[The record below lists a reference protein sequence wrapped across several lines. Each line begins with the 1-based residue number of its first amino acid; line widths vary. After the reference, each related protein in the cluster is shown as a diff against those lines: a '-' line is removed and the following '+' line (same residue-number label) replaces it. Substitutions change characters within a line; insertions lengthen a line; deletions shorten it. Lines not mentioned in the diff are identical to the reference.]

1 MKDEK
6 YDLSYFPLVAFVHIF
21 LHVFLCIFESLSLP
35 QMYKNSRSMGYDLA
49 QNHRQF
55 DYSVFQRSFEN
66 RRVASCRIVSWRTG
80 NDVKV
85 HPGAKERSN
94 QRVSVPLAVWFRST
108 QSPWLVVGSDSIEEI
123 VPRQSRLSIRLC
135 NRT

>member
-1 MKDEK
+1 
-6 YDLSYFPLVAFVHIF
+6 
-21 LHVFLCIFESLSLP
+21 
-35 QMYKNSRSMGYDLA
+35 MGYDLA

-55 DYSVFQRSFEN
+55 DYSVFQRSFEK

-123 VPRQSRLSIRLC
+123 VPRHSLDYRSVYAIERKKKKKIKNSSLIFDFIRLG
-135 NRT
+135 NRV